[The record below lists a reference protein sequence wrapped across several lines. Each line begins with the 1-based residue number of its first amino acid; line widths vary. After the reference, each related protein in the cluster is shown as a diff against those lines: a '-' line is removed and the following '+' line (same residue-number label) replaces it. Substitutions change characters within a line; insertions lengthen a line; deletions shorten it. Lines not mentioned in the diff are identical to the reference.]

1 MLSLKPLRLAND
13 KATTNATIG
22 DGCHRQE
29 GSSPF
34 SLPSSGV
41 TEIATNRSDDLI
53 MGDGGQTTV
62 TGSFSGLKPG
72 LHGFHVHALGNTT
85 NDPTLTVLDKNTVL
99 QMMKNCHDCD
109 LGNANVRD
117 DVVDNQI
124 SLSGP
129 NSIIGRAVV
138 VHSDPDNLG
147 KECSSPSG
155 GHELSKTTG
164 NAGGRVACGIIGI
177 QG

>member
-1 MLSLKPLRLAND
+1 MVKAVAVLSGTEDVK
-13 KATTNATIG
+13 
-22 DGCHRQE
+22 
-29 GSSPF
+29 GS
-34 SLPSSGV
+34 
-41 TEIATNRSDDLI
+41 
-53 MGDGGQTTV
+53 QTTV

-85 NDPTLTVLDKNTVL
+85 NDPTLTVLDKNT
-99 QMMKNCHDCD
+99 
-109 LGNANVRD
+109 
-117 DVVDNQI
+117 I

-147 KECSSPSG
+147 KG